1 MCRGYNDTLSESD
14 SENITAEQINAGR
27 GGPERGPRKACIHR
41 DASIED
47 NLSAFRKMKDG
58 GFAPSEAVLRM
69 KQDFENPSPQM
80 WDLIAYRTLR
90 KPHHRTGNDW
100 CIYPTYDF
108 THCLCDS
115 FENITYVSFGLE
127 QKLHAE

>member
-1 MCRGYNDTLSESD
+1 
-14 SENITAEQINAGR
+14 
-27 GGPERGPRKACIHR
+27 
-41 DASIED
+41 
-47 NLSAFRKMKDG
+47 MKNG

-80 WDLIAYRTLR
+80 WDLIAYRSLR
-90 KPHHRTGNDW
+90 KPHHRTGNSW

-115 FENITYVSFGLE
+115 FENITYVSFRLA
-127 QKLHAE
+127 QKVDAE